1 MLLKGRTR
9 WYFFYGEARNGAYA
23 EGRHGPRNGDFEDD
37 MVVWKIVL
45 GVDGGLSGG
54 LSLPFPEREAV
65 GLCYEARELGD
76 RAGVWNEDT
85 FVIEADLGGRELFV
99 RVVRRGAVGGGERGE
114 RGGRGDVCGHDGGGD
129 ERRDDEPEP
138 SSLGGA
144 SGRVAGRSTI
154 AKHRARSPAV
164 TSLSLVCHRAVTR
177 PSPLPLPAPPVH
189 FPSHVTVSCRRIRS
203 FGTLVAP
210 PLALGSPPTAL
221 SAA

>member
-1 MLLKGRTR
+1 MVVMLLKGRTG

-54 LSLPFPEREAV
+54 LSLPFPKREAV

-154 AKHRARSPAV
+154 AKHLKWGLQLAYESARAATLEGFTASGLFWEVRYSDSSEAIGCPHTTHCTA
-164 TSLSLVCHRAVTR
+164 
-177 PSPLPLPAPPVH
+177 
-189 FPSHVTVSCRRIRS
+189 RR
-203 FGTLVAP
+203 GQPCT
-210 PLALGSPPTAL
+210 
-221 SAA
+221 